1 MPHRILSKSFPR
13 RGLVA
18 PHGGDLFI
26 PEGTH
31 AGHPLGWDAEEETH
45 MDVTLRSTAYDTRHS
60 PTCGNSRVCPLGH
73 SCVEL

>member
-1 MPHRILSKSFPR
+1 MQHRIVSKSFPR

-31 AGHPLGWDAEEETH
+31 AGHPLGGDAEEETQLSH
-45 MDVTLRSTAYDTRHS
+45 GCDPEIHS
-60 PTCGNSRVCPLGH
+60 I
-73 SCVEL
+73 